1 MKRLAIGVDIGG
13 SGIKAALVDTRAGK
27 LVSERRR
34 VKTPA
39 SKQPKEVLAALVE
52 LVESFDAPG
61 APVGV
66 GFPAVILKGAPLTG
80 FTAHQIKTWIGYPV
94 EQRLQRQL
102 GRPVVVLNDAD
113 AAGAAEM
120 KFGRGRGQAGVVL
133 ILTLGTGIG
142 SALFVDGRLVPNTEF
157 GTLFLRSRARV
168 AEWYASAEAKERAKL
183 SWVAWAKRLDEYL
196 RHVEHLVTARLII
209 LGGGV
214 SRRAAK
220 FVPRLHT
227 RARVVPAALRN
238 QAGIVGAAL
247 AAVERPKPR

>member
-1 MKRLAIGVDIGG
+1 MRRLAIGVDVGG

-52 LVESFDAPG
+52 LVQSFDARA

-66 GFPAVILKGAPLTG
+66 GFPSVIVKGAPLTG
-80 FTAHQIKTWIGYPV
+80 FTAHQVKTWIGYPV
-94 EQRLQRQL
+94 EKRLRTRL
-102 GRPVVVLNDAD
+102 KRRVVVLNDAD

-120 KFGRGRGQAGVVL
+120 KFGRGRDQAGVVL

-157 GTLFLRSRARV
+157 GTVFLRNRPRV
-168 AEWYASAEAKERAKL
+168 AEWYASAEARDREKL
-183 SWVAWAKRLDEYL
+183 GWVAYARRLDEYL
-196 RHVEHLVTARLII
+196 RHVERLVTARLII

-214 SRRAAK
+214 SRRASK
-220 FVPRLHT
+220 FVKRLHV

-238 QAGIVGAAL
+238 EAGIVGAAL